1 MMLILVCVS
10 LLLVSATPVAAQ
22 QSNSGKANPF
32 LSAYNTPFA
41 TPPFDRIRNEHYLP
55 AIRKGMEEEK
65 REIEAI
71 IINPQQP
78 SFQNTIEALDLSG
91 LLLERVRD
99 VLFGLVSANTSD
111 EIQAIATEVTP
122 LLSQHRD
129 DINLNDRLFQRV
141 RTVYE
146 KTTKAALT
154 PEQAKL
160 LEDTYQGFVRGGANL
175 SPSDKERFRNI
186 NEELSSLSLKSTE
199 NVLKETN
206 AFKLILED
214 TAGLAGLP
222 QSAIDAAAESAKKLG
237 KERGWVF
244 TLQKPSMIPFLQY
257 AENRVLREK
266 LFTAYIMRG
275 DQGNEYDN
283 KATVAR
289 IAALRVER
297 ARLLGYATHADF
309 VLERNMARTPATVY
323 EFLNKLWQPA
333 LKNAEK
339 ERDILQAT
347 IAKAGGSFKLEPW
360 DWWYYAE
367 QLRKSTYDLDENE
380 LRPYFQLENVRRGA
394 FEVAGRLYGL
404 RFVER
409 RDIPTYSDE
418 VVVFEVQRKDGSH
431 VGILYTDYFP
441 RPGKRAGAWC
451 GGFRTQEIRGDSMI
465 TPLVTNVGNFSR
477 PAGEKPA
484 LLSSDE
490 VRTLF
495 HEFGHAL
502 QSLLSHQTYRS
513 LSLPVDFVELPSQIM
528 ENWAFEPEVLA
539 LYARHYAT
547 GEVLPQS
554 LVEKITRSARF
565 NQGFIT
571 VEYLSACFLDM
582 DWHTLKDT
590 VEVDVRKFEKSSL
603 DRIGLIPEIVVRYRS
618 PFFSHI
624 WSSMYAAGYYSYIW
638 AAVLDADAFEAFRE
652 KGLFDQIT
660 AAAFAEFVL
669 ARGTTDDAMKQY
681 ERFRGRKPAIE
692 PLLRRRGLL

>member
-1 MMLILVCVS
+1 MIKILVCAG
-10 LLLVSATPVAAQ
+10 LCFMAAAPAFSQ
-22 QSNSGKANPF
+22 QTNDRETNPF
-32 LSAYNTPFA
+32 LSAYNTPFD
-41 TPPFDRIRNEHYLP
+41 TPPFDRIRYEHYMP
-55 AIRKGMEEEK
+55 AFRNGMAEEK
-65 REIEAI
+65 REIETI
-71 IINPQQP
+71 VNNPQP
-78 SFQNTIEALDLSG
+78 PTLQNTIEALDRSG

-99 VLFGLVSANTSD
+99 VFFGLVSANTSD
-111 EIQAIATEVTP
+111 EIQKIATEVTP

-129 DINLNDRLFQRV
+129 DINLNERLFQRV
-141 RTVYE
+141 RAVYDQRRN
-146 KTTKAALT
+146 AVLT
-154 PEQAKL
+154 AEQAKL

-175 SPSDKERFRNI
+175 PPADKEKFRKI

-206 AFKLILED
+206 AFKLIIERKED
-214 TAGLAGLP
+214 LAGLP
-222 QSAIDAAAESAKKLG
+222 ESAIEGAAEAARKSGMEGA
-237 KERGWVF
+237 WVF

-257 AENRVLREK
+257 ARNRTLRER
-266 LFTAYIMRG
+266 LFKAYIMRG
-275 DQGNEYDN
+275 DQENEHDN

-297 ARLLGYATHADF
+297 ARLLGYATHAEF
-309 VLERNMARTPATVY
+309 VLERNMARTPAAVY
-323 EFLNKLWQPA
+323 EFLNKLWEPA
-333 LKNAEK
+333 LKNAQK
-339 ERDILQAT
+339 ERDVLQAM
-347 IAKAGGSFKLEPW
+347 IKKDEGSFKLEPW

-367 QLRKSTYDLDENE
+367 QLRKSRYDLDENE
-380 LRPYFQLENVRRGA
+380 LRPYFQLDNVRRGA

-418 VVVFEVQRKDGSH
+418 VVVFEVLRNDGSH

-451 GGFRTQEIRGDSMI
+451 GGYRTQEMRGDTMV

-477 PAGEKPA
+477 PAGDKPA

-502 QSLLSHQTYRS
+502 QSLLSRQTYRS
-513 LSLPVDFVELPSQIM
+513 LSVPVDFVELPSQIM

-539 LYARHYAT
+539 LYARHYKS
-547 GEVLPQS
+547 GEILPQS
-554 LVEKITRSARF
+554 LVEKITKSARF
-565 NQGFIT
+565 NQGFTT

-590 VEVDVRKFEKSSL
+590 AGVDVREFERTSL
-603 DRIGLIPEIVVRYRS
+603 KRIGLIPEIVVRYRS
-618 PFFSHI
+618 PYFSHI

-638 AAVLDADAFEAFRE
+638 AAVLDADAFEAFKE
-652 KGLFDQIT
+652 KGLFDQST
-660 AAAFAEFVL
+660 AAAFAGFVL
-669 ARGTTDDAMKQY
+669 ARGATDDAMKQY